1 MSKRSGMPLIPTK
14 AQMKELI
21 MAKNT
26 KAADAATTAA
36 PAAAAPAA
44 EAPAAVVKVAQN
56 GVTRPK
62 DGTTTGRVWAISDE
76 ISKKKGEPADRKTV
90 IEQVVAEGIN
100 ASTGATQY
108 GKWRKFHGLVGEQAP
123 GRAAKPAET
132 APATEGAAPTP
143 PAAPAAAPTPVEE
156 TDAPAAE

>member
-1 MSKRSGMPLIPTK
+1 
-14 AQMKELI
+14 
-21 MAKNT
+21 MAKA
-26 KAADAATTAA
+26 KSEG
-36 PAAAAPAA
+36 
-44 EAPAAVVKVAQN
+44 EAPKTEETQAAVKIAQN

-108 GKWRKFHGLVGEQAP
+108 GKWRKFHGLVGESAP
-123 GRAAKPAET
+123 GRSAKPAEAAP
-132 APATEGAAPTP
+132 APATP
-143 PAAPAAAPTPVEE
+143 PAPPAPAAPVEE
-156 TDAPAAE
+156 TGE